1 MGRVGKWKWQLLL
14 CILGLGWL
22 AVIAGSS
29 AAALVD
35 TYPEQLQVT
44 SDPDE
49 AADLKPSSSAVVQAA
64 APVDPDAE
72 QHLVAEVY
80 EVAEIQPSSSA
91 VVQVSAP
98 QPLASTGKPAA
109 LQMDSDSTQQPFAEL
124 GETTDLPAA
133 LSGGMLAVPYV
144 EADQERQQLVAEPSD
159 TTDARPTSNSAEV
172 PIRQSSS
179 VQQATATTPSSED
192 AEKQTTA
199 VNQQSEPTPKGSGG
213 DTEQTEYTWED
224 GDRTLTVILQ
234 SDLAIDE
241 GASAKGAM
249 ADAPGGAIVKSEGSR
264 SEGNEKSLPV
274 FKSQSGAL
282 MTLPGGILLVLDPD
296 WSQAEVNAFFSSNS
310 IKLSKVEALG
320 YIDNGYFIETEPGFP
335 SLDLAN
341 SVAAQ
346 EGVMVSSPN
355 WWTEVTVK

>member
-1 MGRVGKWKWQLLL
+1 MDRFGKWKRQLLL
-14 CILGLGWL
+14 CILGLIGL
-22 AVIAGSS
+22 AMIAGSS
-29 AAALVD
+29 AAAPVDPEHEGRQVSIEQHEEPVLTPLSRTGTSEEASVAPEPEGQLLVSKQHEISESPPLTSAGMSEEAPIDPEHEGRQIVSEQNVAAELPPSASAGTSDYALVD
-35 TYPEQLQVT
+35 GEPRGQMLFAGQSEA
-44 SDPDE
+44 SDLE
-49 AADLKPSSSAVVQAA
+49 PSSSVVT
-64 APVDPDAE
+64 P
-72 QHLVAEVY
+72 
-80 EVAEIQPSSSA
+80 
-91 VVQVSAP
+91 
-98 QPLASTGKPAA
+98 
-109 LQMDSDSTQQPFAEL
+109 AEL
-124 GETTDLPAA
+124 
-133 LSGGMLAVPYV
+133 S
-144 EADQERQQLVAEPSD
+144 
-159 TTDARPTSNSAEV
+159 TSL
-172 PIRQSSS
+172 
-179 VQQATATTPSSED
+179 QQAKVSTPDGEGEQELKAS
-192 AEKQTTA
+192 
-199 VNQQSEPTPKGSGG
+199 VNQQSEPTTKGSGG
-213 DTEQTEYTWED
+213 DTEQTKYTWED

>member
-1 MGRVGKWKWQLLL
+1 MNRVGKWKLQLLL
-14 CILGLGWL
+14 CILGLGGL
-22 AVIAGSS
+22 TVIAGSS
-29 AAALVD
+29 AAAPVDPNSERQVLVV
-35 TYPEQLQVT
+35 EQYGV
-44 SDPDE
+44 S
-49 AADLKPSSSAVVQAA
+49 DLKPSSNAVTAVA

-72 QHLVAEVY
+72 QQAPVAEVY
-80 EVAEIQPSSSA
+80 EVAELQPSSSA

-98 QPLASTGKPAA
+98 VDPDAEQHLVTKVYEAA
-109 LQMDSDSTQQPFAEL
+109 
-124 GETTDLPAA
+124 DL
-133 LSGGMLAVPYV
+133 LS
-144 EADQERQQLVAEPSD
+144 
-159 TTDARPTSNSAEV
+159 
-172 PIRQSSS
+172 SSS
-179 VQQATATTPSSED
+179 VGTPSPVDPGPERQVLAAELSDVSDLQPLSSAVVPAEQSMSLQQAAASAPSIED
-192 AEKQTTA
+192 AQEPTTG
-199 VNQQSEPTPKGSGG
+199 VNQQSKTATKGSGG

-234 SDLAIDE
+234 SDLGINED
-241 GASAKGAM
+241 ASTKDAM
-249 ADAPGGAIVKSEGSR
+249 ADAPGGAIVKSAGAK
-264 SEGNEKSLPV
+264 SEGKGLPV

-310 IKLSKVEALG
+310 IKLNKVEALG

-335 SLDLAN
+335 SLELAN